1 MEEGGQP
8 ARLARYEANAKE
20 LLSGMADLGFSTY
33 LSSDK
38 QGCIISTFRESSDAP
53 LFCTCTANH
62 RLYNIRRL
70 TFLLSIFLASLHW
83 LCWFASDVRKCSV
96 CQLCRMILHGILMR
110 STRDWRHGGAVIYP
124 GKLTNAECFRLGSI
138 GAQLRMS
145 RVLMWRRSL
154 IWHTRNA
161 NRLLVV
167 ADTCWFWWSRLQIGR
182 MRPADMRFVTSC
194 IKDVLTELGVSLPV
208 TQVAASDPSPMTEVN
223 LVFRPR
229 PYAFSAILL

>member
-1 MEEGGQP
+1 MSVVPDDP
-8 ARLARYEANAKE
+8 AWDFDAFYKGLEAR
-20 LLSGMADLGFSTY
+20 
-33 LSSDK
+33 
-38 QGCIISTFRESSDAP
+38 
-53 LFCTCTANH
+53 
-62 RLYNIRRL
+62 
-70 TFLLSIFLASLHW
+70 
-83 LCWFASDVRKCSV
+83 
-96 CQLCRMILHGILMR
+96 
-110 STRDWRHGGAVIYP
+110 GAVIYP

-208 TQVAASDPSPMTEVN
+208 TQIAASDPSPMTEVN
-223 LVFRPR
+223 LVFVFRPR
-229 PYAFSAILL
+229 PHAPILALVTRCVLLLPQVVFNAN